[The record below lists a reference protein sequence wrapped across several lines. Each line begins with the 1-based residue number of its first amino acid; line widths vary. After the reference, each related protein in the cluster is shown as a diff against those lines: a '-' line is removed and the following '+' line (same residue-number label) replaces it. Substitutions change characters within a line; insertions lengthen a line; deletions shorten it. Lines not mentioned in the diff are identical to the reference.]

1 MPMLILVVEDEALV
15 GLVLVLALVREGHDV
30 LGPAATAAEALALAE
45 GTPPELA
52 LVDIDLRGGDDG
64 VGVARALLG
73 RHGCPSLFVTGQVGR
88 AHANRDAAW
97 GFIRKPYDPEVV
109 LRSVEVVEE
118 LLVGRAPRQVPR
130 HLELFHEPSRT
141 ARRPLW

>member
-1 MPMLILVVEDEALV
+1 MLILVVEDEALV
-15 GLVLVLALVREGHDV
+15 GLVLVLALAREGHDV
-30 LGPAATAAEALALAE
+30 LGPAGTAAEALALAE
-45 GTPPELA
+45 RTPPELA
-52 LVDIDLRGGDDG
+52 LVDINLRNGGDG

-109 LRSVEVVEE
+109 LRSVEVVED
-118 LLVGRAPRQVPR
+118 LRVGRAPRQVPR
-130 HLELFHEPSRT
+130 HLELFHGPSRT
-141 ARRPLW
+141 ARGPSW